1 MNTVSISQL
10 KINPMAVLLSA
21 DDYPVEVQNRSKTA
35 GYFVG
40 TNLFEKMIAYM
51 EDIEDRKSIKSID
64 LGDKMDFEDF
74 AKSLGI

>member
-10 KINPMAVLLSA
+10 KMNPMSVLLSA
-21 DDYPVEVQNRSKTA
+21 DDYPVEIQNRSKTA

-51 EDIEDRKSIKSID
+51 EDIEDKKAIETID
-64 LGDKMDFEDF
+64 LDDKMNFEDF